1 MAIGDELD
9 KLLSDPRLTQDDWEA
24 FEKILGVALPIA
36 SHERREAA
44 SKEIR
49 HNYGHS
55 VRNILRKWYEPD
67 YGEIVR
73 ATAEE
78 LGVKIKDKDSRYTVD
93 ATGNCEIP
101 NATQNGRHTVAE
113 IEDHILVEIIEIA
126 KAKIV
131 SEYGA
136 AAWAKIEQDVE
147 QEIADRINAG
157 DFPPEILEQIKKAR
171 GTGLMAALVVGK
183 LVGSDLYI
191 AALQTFSAITRF
203 FGLPIGGA
211 AVGPA
216 IACVPILFGPAG
228 WIVSAAIFTYE
239 FGNTNWKKTIPA
251 VVTAAVY
258 RRKLGL

>member
-24 FEKILGVALPIA
+24 FGKILGAALPIA
-36 SHERREAA
+36 PHERREAA

-55 VRNILRKWYEPD
+55 IRNILRNWYEPD
-67 YGEIVR
+67 YDEIVQ
-73 ATAEE
+73 ATADK
-78 LGVKIKDKDSRYTVD
+78 LGIKIKDKDNRYTVD
-93 ATGNCEIP
+93 ATGSCEIP
-101 NATQNGRHTVAE
+101 DATQKIRHTVAE
-113 IEDHILVEIIEIA
+113 IEDHILVAIIEIA
-126 KAKIV
+126 KAKII

-136 AAWAKIEQDVE
+136 SSWEKIEHDVE

-157 DFPPEILEQIKKAR
+157 DFPPDVLEQIKNAR
-171 GTGLMAALVVGK
+171 GTGLMAALVAGR
-183 LVGSDLYI
+183 LEGSDLYI
-191 AALQTFSAITRF
+191 ASLQTFAAITKF
-203 FGLPIGGA
+203 VGLPIGVA
-211 AVGPA
+211 PVGSA

-239 FGNTNWKKTIPA
+239 FGNTNWKKTIPS
-251 VVTAAVY
+251 VVTAAIF